1 MTSQINPNNIDGSY
15 PVAGQDNNS
24 QGFRDNF
31 TNIKVNFQYAEN
43 EINDLQNKALL
54 KSALQGGTL
63 DNDMSNNT
71 IYAVNLNDVS
81 TTRTTIGTGS
91 GAVTVNYA
99 SSGYQVISTSGSVS
113 VSFTNWPAAG
123 YWGQIVLALFVNS
136 AAHTVTLPAAVTQG
150 TAGIQGL
157 SGLVLTFP
165 QPGTYIFS
173 FSSSDGGSTVA
184 INDLTRAR
192 NSWTNPLYLTGS
204 ENLSTGSA
212 ASLLLT
218 TSYFATTGV
227 STATLASGTDGQ
239 IKIFA
244 MTSFGGN
251 MTITVSNAGW
261 KTSGTGTIIF
271 SGIGQGCTLQYTNS
285 KWYAVGANGCTFA

>member
-81 TTRTTIGTGS
+81 TTRTTISTGS

-150 TAGIQGL
+150 TSGIQGL

>member
-136 AAHTVTLPAAVTQG
+136 AAHTVTLPATVTQG

-184 INDLTRAR
+184 INDLSRAR

-261 KTSGTGTIIF
+261 KTSGTGTIVF